1 MNVFSKIHPRI
12 ELARHGNSEKQANVA
27 LIRVRG
33 SAKMADMGDGRA
45 FVIAGEKAGNV
56 PAKEPCW
63 EL

>member
-1 MNVFSKIHPRI
+1 
-12 ELARHGNSEKQANVA
+12 
-27 LIRVRG
+27 
-33 SAKMADMGDGRA
+33 MADMGDGRA